1 MHGGLLTPRYMN
13 PERTI
18 NICGQ
23 EVRMRYCAA
32 TETGFEALSG
42 KKIEIFTPTVL
53 EYDEHGKPVKI
64 EPPKASSD
72 DYIKLAMS
80 AIVSAYARNNEEP
93 PITAD
98 AIIYDA
104 NPQEVTVLMTTVIQ
118 MRAEWYQLPAT
129 IPATETDEPKGKKN
143 RKNV

>member
-1 MHGGLLTPRYMN
+1 MN

-53 EYDEHGKPVKI
+53 KYDEHGKPVKI

-104 NPQEVTVLMTTVIQ
+104 NPQEVTLLLTTVIQ

-129 IPATETDEPKGKKN
+129 IPATETDEPSGKKK

>member
-1 MHGGLLTPRYMN
+1 
-13 PERTI
+13 
-18 NICGQ
+18 
-23 EVRMRYCAA
+23 MRYCAA

-53 EYDEHGKPVKI
+53 EYDEHGEPVKI
-64 EPPKASSD
+64 EQPKASSD

-104 NPQEVTVLMTTVIQ
+104 NPQEVTLLLTTVIQ

-129 IPATETDEPKGKKN
+129 IPATETDEPKGKK

>member
-1 MHGGLLTPRYMN
+1 MN

-104 NPQEVTVLMTTVIQ
+104 NPQEVVLLLTTVIQ

>member
-1 MHGGLLTPRYMN
+1 MN

-104 NPQEVTVLMTTVIQ
+104 NPQEVTLLLTTVIQ

-129 IPATETDEPKGKKN
+129 IPATETDEPKGKK

>member
-1 MHGGLLTPRYMN
+1 MN

-104 NPQEVTVLMTTVIQ
+104 NPQEVTLLLTTVIQ

-129 IPATETDEPKGKKN
+129 IPATETEEPKGKK

>member
-1 MHGGLLTPRYMN
+1 MN

-18 NICGQ
+18 SICGQ

-53 EYDEHGKPVKI
+53 EYDENGKPVKI

-104 NPQEVTVLMTTVIQ
+104 NPQEVTLLLTTVIQ

-129 IPATETDEPKGKKN
+129 IPATETDEPKGKKK

>member
-1 MHGGLLTPRYMN
+1 
-13 PERTI
+13 
-18 NICGQ
+18 
-23 EVRMRYCAA
+23 MRYCAA

-53 EYDEHGKPVKI
+53 EYDENGKPVKI

-104 NPQEVTVLMTTVIQ
+104 NPQEVTLLLTTVIQ

-129 IPATETDEPKGKKN
+129 IPATETDEPKGKKK

>member
-1 MHGGLLTPRYMN
+1 
-13 PERTI
+13 
-18 NICGQ
+18 
-23 EVRMRYCAA
+23 MRYCAA

-104 NPQEVTVLMTTVIQ
+104 SPQEVTLLLTTVIKL
-118 MRAEWYQLPAT
+118 RAEWYQLPAT
-129 IPATETDEPKGKKN
+129 IPETETVEDHKKQKK
-143 RKNV
+143 RKNA